1 MLKTVCVSVWGPG
14 SLQLCRSRSR
24 EEAWIFL
31 LLLALPLSFTYF
43 HHLLLRLYSSLGFLC
58 LRPRGFGFRSR
69 RKKFLEPRPVQILLE
84 FHLERWQPEQ
94 EGPDPA
100 RGAQVCGFLLVL
112 RLHFLLSSC
121 CSSSTPC
128 RAGPVTL
135 AEVLGLLSGS
145 LGWRWICGSVDRCRT
160 RLRSLRAGSLHREA
174 FAEVERQRLLGGRSH
189 GGAGRLGAQVLG
201 QSLRQSAGE
210 GLELCRAQ
218 TSPHQLAHL
227 NAAVQVQRQDPQRG
241 QRRPGGPGVPTASSL
256 GSLVHVAPRAAVV
269 LRVERVWMRLKLV
282 PAGMRRIRTPTL
294 GLERVDGRMVLGRVL
309 RRQSRALQA
318 SLEADAVPEHIQR
331 THTFDGAEA
340 AQRASNEVSR
350 QSGDEHT
357 RSRSHRLPSVRL
369 QLLRF
374 GLEGEEGGGHGGELG
389 GEGHVD
395 GGDGRLDGL
404 QRRRERKGTNSVWS
418 AQLALNDLLIILWH
432 NPDPPEDWSFYV
444 TYAAEIDWDDRRQGN
459 CAVLMTGQI
468 NVLQESLNLGTTCA
482 DKMWSCLQLH
492 TRVIT
497 LYWRSVESSFIQQRR
512 KVCLVSLRF
521 SFLVLINFERIFG
534 GWWQKHQYGDI

>member
-1 MLKTVCVSVWGPG
+1 MLKTVCVSVWGPS

-24 EEAWIFL
+24 EEAGIFL
-31 LLLALPLSFTYF
+31 LLLTLPLSFTYF
-43 HHLLLRLYSSLGFLC
+43 HHLLLCLYSSLGFLC
-58 LRPRGFGFRSR
+58 LHPRGFGFRSR
-69 RKKFLEPRPVQILLE
+69 RKKFLKSRPVQILLK
-84 FHLERWQPEQ
+84 FHLEGWQPEQ

-112 RLHFLLSSC
+112 HLHFLLSSC
-121 CSSSTPC
+121 CSSSTSC
-128 RAGPVTL
+128 RTGPVTL

-160 RLRSLRAGSLHREA
+160 RLCSLRAGSLHREA

-189 GGAGRLGAQVLG
+189 GGARGLGAQVLG

-210 GLELCRAQ
+210 GLELSRAQ

-269 LRVERVWMRLKLV
+269 LRVERVGLRLKLV
-282 PAGMRRIRTPTL
+282 PAGMRRIRTSTL
-294 GLERVDGRMVLGRVL
+294 GLEGVDGRVVLGRVL
-309 RRQSRALQA
+309 RRQRRALQA
-318 SLEADAVPEHIQR
+318 SLEADAVPEDIQR

-340 AQRASNEVSR
+340 AQGASNEVSR

-369 QLLRF
+369 RLLRF

-395 GGDGRLDGL
+395 GDDGRLDGL
-404 QRRRERKGTNSVWS
+404 QRREEEKGHEMNKFSLICTTHPELPPHHHFS
-418 AQLALNDLLIILWH
+418 DIIL
-432 NPDPPEDWSFYV
+432 
-444 TYAAEIDWDDRRQGN
+444 I
-459 CAVLMTGQI
+459 
-468 NVLQESLNLGTTCA
+468 
-482 DKMWSCLQLH
+482 LH
-492 TRVIT
+492 
-497 LYWRSVESSFIQQRR
+497 
-512 KVCLVSLRF
+512 
-521 SFLVLINFERIFG
+521 
-534 GWWQKHQYGDI
+534 